1 LLVAITLLGSAFVAY
16 RANSYF
22 FPTPAP
28 VSSPIA
34 AKTERPVALPVKT
47 APVIG
52 GDLVGMELLV
62 PDAEYPDDAAAR
74 GGDAGAAGN
83 VTVRVHVNQ
92 KGMVISAQALDGDK
106 RLRGAAVK
114 AGKSAAFS
122 PEKLRSKGRTVT
134 GTITYNFVAPKTSA
148 NGPSN
153 TASKAV
159 GSATQSASAVSEP
172 SPSTGSSPANAAQ
185 NASAS
190 DDQFPLTGGP
200 LAGTELNL
208 PKPQY
213 PSSAKSRGIYGTISI
228 VVRVNRA
235 GRVISW
241 RTGEGDPQLR
251 AAALK
256 AAKQAT
262 FSPDKLPGK
271 REVVGTITYNFKL

>member
-1 LLVAITLLGSAFVAY
+1 
-16 RANSYF
+16 
-22 FPTPAP
+22 
-28 VSSPIA
+28 
-34 AKTERPVALPVKT
+34 
-47 APVIG
+47 VIG

-62 PDAEYPDDAAAR
+62 PNAEYPDDAAAR

-92 KGMVISAQALDGDK
+92 KGRVISAQALDGDE

-122 PEKLRSKGRTVT
+122 PEKLRGKGRTVT

-148 NGPSN
+148 NGPSDV

-159 GSATQSASAVSEP
+159 GAAPQTASAVSER
-172 SPSTGSSPANAAQ
+172 SPATGSSPANAAA
-185 NASAS
+185 NPPAR
-190 DDQFPLTGGP
+190 DQFPLTGGP

-213 PSSAKSRGIYGTISI
+213 PSSAKSRGITGTIAI

-262 FSPDKLPGK
+262 FSPGKLPGK
-271 REVVGTITYNFKL
+271 GEVVGTITYNFKP

>member
-1 LLVAITLLGSAFVAY
+1 LLVAITLGGSAFVAY

-22 FPTPAP
+22 SKTPSP
-28 VSSPIA
+28 VSLPIA
-34 AKTERPVALPVKT
+34 VKTEQPAALPVKM

-52 GDLVGMELLV
+52 GDLVGTELIV
-62 PDAEYPDDAAAR
+62 PDAEYPAHSGAGTDGVDAS
-74 GGDAGAAGN
+74 GK
-83 VTVRVHVNQ
+83 VTVRVRVNQ
-92 KGMVISAQALDGDK
+92 KGIVIFAQALDGDE
-106 RLRGAAVK
+106 RLQEAAVK

-122 PEKLRSKGRTVT
+122 PEKLRGKGRTVT
-134 GTITYNFVAPKTSA
+134 GTITYNFVPPKPSA

-153 TASKAV
+153 VTASKAA
-159 GSATQSASAVSEP
+159 GSATQRASTVSGS
-172 SPSTGSSPANAAQ
+172 SPATGSSPANGVKPP
-185 NASAS
+185 AS

-213 PSSAKSRGIYGTISI
+213 PSSAKSKGISGTISI

-235 GRVISW
+235 GKVISW
-241 RTGEGDPQLR
+241 RTGEGDSQLR

-262 FSPDKLPGK
+262 FSPAKLPGK
-271 REVVGTITYNFKL
+271 GEVVGTITYNFKL